1 MIKEKIVT
9 GASVEEAID
18 KGCLLLG
25 VERGDAEFD
34 IIDMPRKTLFGLK
47 TIPAKVRVYV
57 ELPDPKPEK
66 PQRPAPA
73 KKEGAKEPVKAAEKP
88 AEATEAAPADEERRE
103 KHRRPRRRKKSG
115 SAGAAAEAS
124 AEAPQQTQPQQP
136 RHEEEPT
143 IEPDEQMLAKANAV
157 VEYVHSVL
165 AAMGA
170 AEASITPRYTA
181 NGVRFTLS
189 GPDLGV
195 VIGRRGETL
204 DALQYLAG
212 LVANRMEG
220 DYLRITIDSGNYR
233 EKRERTLEALARKL
247 ALQAVRTGK
256 SQTLEPMNPYERR
269 IIHAAVSQIRG
280 ATSSSIGEEPARRV
294 VIKSTLPAR
303 GGSEGGNRR
312 DRGGRGG
319 RNGHGGNRSDRAPR
333 PQQQPQSKVVNAA
346 EEAASKSTIAPV
358 IEKREPKRL
367 EDQEIHLY
375 GKIEL

>member
-1 MIKEKIVT
+1 MIKEIIQT
-9 GASVEEAID
+9 GATVDAAID
-18 KGCLLLG
+18 SGCLLLG
-25 VERGDAEFD
+25 VDRSDADFE

-47 TIPAKVRVYV
+47 TIPAKVRVYI

-66 PQRPAPA
+66 KAPEKTNVGIRVA
-73 KKEGAKEPVKAAEKP
+73 ADPVTEEAAPVAEEGEHKEKRRRNRRRKKNNAAH
-88 AEATEAAPADEERRE
+88 AEAAPAE
-103 KHRRPRRRKKSG
+103 
-115 SAGAAAEAS
+115 
-124 AEAPQQTQPQQP
+124 QQTQTT
-136 RHEEEPT
+136 REEEPT
-143 IEPDEQMLAKANAV
+143 IEPDEQMLAKAEAV
-157 VEYVHSVL
+157 TEYVKSVL
-165 AAMGA
+165 TAMGA
-170 AEASITPRYTA
+170 ADAVITPRFTA

-269 IIHAAVSQIRG
+269 IIHAAVSQVRG
-280 ATSSSIGEEPARRV
+280 ATSSSIGEEPNRRV
-294 VIKSTLPAR
+294 VIKSTLPPRSGSDNNGGRRSSGR
-303 GGSEGGNRR
+303 GRGGNR
-312 DRGGRGG
+312 GRG
-319 RNGHGGNRSDRAPR
+319 DRPANSAAK
-333 PQQQPQSKVVNAA
+333 QPQSKVINSA